1 MELEQVRTNYN
12 VIDPQRQIVSTLV
25 DKQTAQ
31 EFLDTLQV
39 PYKEF
44 YRIEKQKVYKN
55 IIAWR

>member
-12 VIDPQRQIVSTLV
+12 VIDPQRQIVATLV

-31 EFLDTLQV
+31 EFLYTLQV

-44 YRIEKQKVYKN
+44 YRIEKQKVYKK
-55 IIAWR
+55 REE

>member
-12 VIDPQRQIVSTLV
+12 VIDPQRQIVATLL

-44 YRIEKQKVYKN
+44 YRIEKQKVYKK
-55 IIAWR
+55 REE